1 MGVQS
6 AGWSKARAVTQ
17 NSKLWPRRTF
27 FPSAGEGES
36 RRCDQLCCGTAA
48 NCHCRRKVRNYT
60 LESWNGWKEGRKE
73 GRKEGNLDSARY
85 FGGLHSYSIYFSR
98 PPFLLPTRGTPPLI
112 RSFQTIPRT
121 NKRRIFRGFDL
132 IPCRFLIQLAHLRIQ
147 QYIVTI
153 SYRKN
158 WRNVSSYEQLT
169 SIPYT
174 FL

>member
-1 MGVQS
+1 MKQREKRHFASDKKKEEMGVQS

-73 GRKEGNLDSARY
+73 GRKETWIRPDTL
-85 FGGLHSYSIYFSR
+85 GGY
-98 PPFLLPTRGTPPLI
+98 TLI
-112 RSFQTIPRT
+112 RSTLAALLSFSPRGAPLPLSEVF
-121 NKRRIFRGFDL
+121 RRFR
-132 IPCRFLIQLAHLRIQ
+132 ARIRDE
-147 QYIVTI
+147 YFAA
-153 SYRKN
+153 
-158 WRNVSSYEQLT
+158 
-169 SIPYT
+169 SI
-174 FL
+174 